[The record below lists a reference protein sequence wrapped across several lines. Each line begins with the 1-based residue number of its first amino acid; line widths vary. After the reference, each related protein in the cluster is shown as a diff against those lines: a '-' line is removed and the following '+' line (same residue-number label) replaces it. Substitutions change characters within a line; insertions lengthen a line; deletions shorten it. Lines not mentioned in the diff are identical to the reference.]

1 MNRSIYLRKDGRWE
15 ARIFFGTDENGKRKS
30 RSFYGKTRE
39 EAEHKLLMLQQN
51 FSNAY
56 VITEM
61 TVKELAVEFLNTLS
75 IRLKESTVANYRMKI
90 EKHIIPAFGEIQCC
104 LLNNKIIYQF
114 IEQKLKSK
122 LSVRYVTDI
131 LVLMKSMFRY
141 ASREY
146 HMKNMLEDITM
157 PKCQK
162 PEIKILSEKQQE
174 ILKQYIMKH
183 QNVTTLG
190 IALSL
195 YTGIRIGELCALQWS
210 DVDLKKRILTV
221 RKTIQRI
228 QSPNKTQ
235 RTRLVI
241 TAPKSHSSCREIPIP
256 DCLYEM
262 LLKFKSNQN
271 IYILSGKTKPIEPRT
286 MQYRFAKILKN
297 ANLPSVHYHTLRHAF
312 ATNCVA
318 LGFDIKILS
327 EILGHSSVELT
338 LNRYVHSSM
347 KRKQYCMNLLSWSV
361 L

>member
-1 MNRSIYLRKDGRWE
+1 
-15 ARIFFGTDENGKRKS
+15 
-30 RSFYGKTRE
+30 
-39 EAEHKLLMLQQN
+39 
-51 FSNAY
+51 
-56 VITEM
+56 
-61 TVKELAVEFLNTLS
+61 
-75 IRLKESTVANYRMKI
+75 
-90 EKHIIPAFGEIQCC
+90 
-104 LLNNKIIYQF
+104 
-114 IEQKLKSK
+114 
-122 LSVRYVTDI
+122 
-131 LVLMKSMFRY
+131 
-141 ASREY
+141 
-146 HMKNMLEDITM
+146 
-157 PKCQK
+157 
-162 PEIKILSEKQQE
+162 EKQQE
-174 ILKQYIMKH
+174 ILKKYIMNH

-195 YTGIRIGELCALQWS
+195 YTGIRIGELCALQWA
-210 DVDLKKRILTV
+210 DIDLKKRILTV

-228 QSPNKTQ
+228 QSTNKNH

-241 TAPKSHSSCREIPIP
+241 TAPKSNSSCREIPIP
-256 DCLYEM
+256 DCLYKM

-271 IYILSGKTKPIEPRT
+271 IYILSTKTKPIEPRT

-347 KRKQYCMNLLSWSV
+347 KRKQYCMNLLSWSI